1 MDDRGGGGLPRAGRR
16 VKASRAGGWRRASD
30 GQQRN
35 ARVGFGMDRGER
47 WHARQIG
54 KGEPAIKF

>member
-1 MDDRGGGGLPRAGRR
+1 

-47 WHARQIG
+47 WRARQIG